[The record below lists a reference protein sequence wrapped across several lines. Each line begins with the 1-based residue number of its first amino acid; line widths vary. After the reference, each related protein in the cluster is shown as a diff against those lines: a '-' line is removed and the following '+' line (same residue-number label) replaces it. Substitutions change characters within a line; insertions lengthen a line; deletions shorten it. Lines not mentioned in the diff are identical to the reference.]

1 MMIRNLSDGQKIDIK
16 NEDLEILLSV
26 LKGYPYE
33 FYAYGSRVKGCAREF
48 SDLDLFYNVED
59 EVEDSMDSMD
69 LIYEIKDKL
78 EDSNISIKVSLLGK
92 KDMSESFYDSIKKDF
107 VRIK

>member
-1 MMIRNLSDGQKIDIK
+1 MMIKNLSVGQKIDIK

-26 LKGYPYE
+26 LKDYPYE
-33 FYAYGSRVKGCAREF
+33 FYAYGSRVKGYPREF

-59 EVEDSMDSMD
+59 AVEDSMD

-78 EDSNISIKVSLLGK
+78 EDSNITIKVSLLGK
-92 KDMSESFYDSIKKDF
+92 KDMSENFYDSIKKDF